1 MRLLRTLALLTG
13 ALLLMTPSA
22 AAQSPSASP
31 GNTGPENINWRLTHV
46 LSGGSLIEVPAGV
59 TTTLFMS
66 GGQASGSGG
75 CNQYG
80 GPYVLEGASL
90 TFGGLT
96 TTEMA
101 CQDGSM
107 AIETAYYA
115 VLREVVGW
123 SVPDGSLELTNAD
136 LVTAARFAADPGAS
150 LAGPTWSL
158 TGYIDATGQLQP
170 PAPGAPASITFDT
183 MGQVSGSTG
192 CNSFSGSYEA
202 DDSFLRIGPL
212 AMTLMMC
219 EGPGGEQEVALTALF
234 ERVASYALTAD
245 VLEMMDQDGNVILT
259 WASAAPIEAITW
271 VLTTMPGGAP
281 VADGTFTTLLLA
293 DGRLSGN
300 APCNQYSGDYTLDGS
315 SITIGSIVRTRLAC
329 PDLAQEDAYLEALG
343 EVTSYVL
350 QDDMLVLV
358 GPDGTALLGFAM
370 AQR

>member
-1 MRLLRTLALLTG
+1 MRLLRTFALLNG
-13 ALLLMTPSA
+13 ALLLMTSSA

-31 GNTGPENINWRLTHV
+31 GNAGPENVNWRLTHV
-46 LSGGSLIEVPAGV
+46 LSGGSLIEVPADV

-66 GGQASGSGG
+66 GGQAGGSGG

-80 GPYVLEGASL
+80 GPYVLDDASL

-115 VLREVVGW
+115 VLGEVVGW
-123 SVPDGSLELTNAD
+123 SIAEGSLELTNSEG
-136 LVTAARFAADPGAS
+136 VTVARFATAPGAS

-158 TGYIDATGQLQP
+158 TGYIDASGQLQP
-170 PAPGAPASITFDT
+170 PVQGAPASIKFDT
-183 MGQVSGSTG
+183 TGQVSGTTG
-192 CNSFSGSYEA
+192 CNSFSGPYEA

-212 AMTLMMC
+212 SMTLMLC
-219 EGPGGEQEVALTALF
+219 AGPVGEQEVALTGLF

-259 WASAAPIEAITW
+259 WASAAPIEEITW

-281 VADGTFTTLLLA
+281 VADGTFTTFLLA

-315 SITIGSIVRTRLAC
+315 SLTIGSIVRTRMAC
-329 PDLAQEDAYLEALG
+329 PNLAQEDAYLEALG

-350 QDDMLVLV
+350 QDNTLVLV